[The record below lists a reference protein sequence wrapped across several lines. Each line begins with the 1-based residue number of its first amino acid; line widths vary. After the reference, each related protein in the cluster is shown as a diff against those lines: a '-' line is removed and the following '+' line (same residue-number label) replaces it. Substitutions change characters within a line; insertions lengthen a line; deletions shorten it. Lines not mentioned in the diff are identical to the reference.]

1 MATDLDPNT
10 RTTTSQD
17 PMTRANEPIVDRQ
30 RSSMAPY
37 AVAVGV
43 AVALALG
50 LMVWGMNDRNTA
62 GVNTAPGVT
71 TGSSTT
77 TAPSSTTTV
86 PMTRPMQ
93 INPDANKTDTK

>member
-1 MATDLDPNT
+1 MSTEFDPIA
-10 RTTTSQD
+10 RKTTSQD
-17 PMTRANEPIVDRQ
+17 PMTPANDPMLDKQ

-43 AVALALG
+43 AVALSLG
-50 LMVWGMNDRNTA
+50 LMFWGMDNGNTA

-77 TAPSSTTTV
+77 PTTTV
-86 PMTRPMQ
+86 PMTRPTP
-93 INPDANKTDTK
+93 ITPDASKTDTK

>member
-1 MATDLDPNT
+1 MATEFDPM
-10 RTTTSQD
+10 RKTTPQD
-17 PMTRANEPIVDRQ
+17 PITRVNDPMVDRP

-37 AVAVGV
+37 GIAVAV

-50 LMVWGMNDRNTA
+50 LMFWGMSDRDTA

-77 TAPSSTTTV
+77 VSPSNPPPAPGIQQGQGQSNST
-86 PMTRPMQ
+86 R
-93 INPDANKTDTK
+93 